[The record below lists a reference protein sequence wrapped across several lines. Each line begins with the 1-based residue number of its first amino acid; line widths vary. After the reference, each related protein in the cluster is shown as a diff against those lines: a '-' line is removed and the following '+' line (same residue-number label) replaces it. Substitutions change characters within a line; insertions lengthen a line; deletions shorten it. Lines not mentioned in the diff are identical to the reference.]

1 MGLQVSSWVGFEL
14 LASIEIVELLSCS
27 RGILTWFELWFEM
40 TLCGFFR
47 LVDSPRDGDMKVRPF
62 FIRFGCQDGRTGNE
76 ATVEAAWRKARVAWD
91 LYPARSPSQ
100 AYF

>member
-47 LVDSPRDGDMKVRPF
+47 LVDSPR
-62 FIRFGCQDGRTGNE
+62 N
-76 ATVEAAWRKARVAWD
+76 
-91 LYPARSPSQ
+91 
-100 AYF
+100 